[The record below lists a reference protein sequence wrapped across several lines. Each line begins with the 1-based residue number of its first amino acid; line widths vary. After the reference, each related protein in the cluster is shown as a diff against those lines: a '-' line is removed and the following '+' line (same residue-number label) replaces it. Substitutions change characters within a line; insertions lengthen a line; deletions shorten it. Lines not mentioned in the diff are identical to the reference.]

1 MNKKKKP
8 IDLPL
13 PFVAMY
19 GVCAVLWV
27 LLCAVD
33 AANGNRPEIW
43 KIVCTAVFGVSFLAL
58 LFVHLAGRR
67 K

>member
-19 GVCAVLWV
+19 GVCAGLWI
-27 LLCAVD
+27 LLCVID
-33 AANGNRPEIW
+33 VVNANKLEIW
-43 KIVCTAVFGVSFLAL
+43 KIACTVVFGVSFLV
-58 LFVHLAGRR
+58 LFIVYRVGRR

>member
-19 GVCAVLWV
+19 GVCAGLWI
-27 LLCAVD
+27 LLCVID
-33 AANGNRPEIW
+33 VVNANKLEIW
-43 KIVCTAVFGVSFLAL
+43 KVVCAAVFGVSFLAL
-58 LFVHLAGRR
+58 FLVYRVGRR